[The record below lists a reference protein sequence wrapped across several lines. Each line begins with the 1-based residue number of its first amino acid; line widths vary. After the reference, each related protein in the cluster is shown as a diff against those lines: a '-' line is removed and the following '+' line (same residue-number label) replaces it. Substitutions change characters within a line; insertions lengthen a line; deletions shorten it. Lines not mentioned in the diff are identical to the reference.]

1 MALDK
6 VAGKLKEADHERR
19 DLTNQ
24 IRDMDKEINVL
35 RRSNDE
41 AMRMQ
46 SIAVEERSKV
56 SINYLT
62 YIHCQYSETFSWPKN
77 FADRLSFVC
86 LTE

>member
-6 VAGKLKEADHERR
+6 VASKLKEAEHERR

-41 AMRMQ
+41 ARRMQ
-46 SIAVEERSKV
+46 SVAVEERTKV
-56 SINYLT
+56 S
-62 YIHCQYSETFSWPKN
+62 
-77 FADRLSFVC
+77 
-86 LTE
+86 